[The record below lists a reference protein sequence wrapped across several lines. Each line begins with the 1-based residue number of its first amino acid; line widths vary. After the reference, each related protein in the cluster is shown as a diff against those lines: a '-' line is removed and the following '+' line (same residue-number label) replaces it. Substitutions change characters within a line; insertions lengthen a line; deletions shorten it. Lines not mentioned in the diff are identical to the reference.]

1 MAVAAAPCRKLL
13 VDSDVVLLTMEE
25 GGEQRR
31 SFKV

>member
-1 MAVAAAPCRKLL
+1 LL